1 MDARIKVS
9 TLLQKHCNKKQEI
22 EECILKLYGYIYNQ
36 GTYTPLWGVPS
47 KGNVD
52 TMIVAVAATHLEMA
66 ILSESTIFVEGS

>member
-1 MDARIKVS
+1 
-9 TLLQKHCNKKQEI
+9 
-22 EECILKLYGYIYNQ
+22 LKLYGYIYNQ